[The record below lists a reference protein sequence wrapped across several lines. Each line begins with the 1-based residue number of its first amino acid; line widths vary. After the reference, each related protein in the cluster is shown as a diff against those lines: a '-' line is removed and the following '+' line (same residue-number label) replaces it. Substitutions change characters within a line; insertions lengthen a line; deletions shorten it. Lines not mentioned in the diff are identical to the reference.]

1 MPTCLL
7 AAAAALTLLA
17 PCLRGAQISAALP
30 PPGPGEAAHSAI
42 RATPRSAVMSFLR
55 AAQSR
60 KYRLAAQYLQISE
73 HERERRG
80 AELARELSEVMDQ
93 LFLGN
98 LDLISNVPEGS
109 LDDGLP
115 PDKEVAGY
123 FATDGK
129 HPLVLVRVQD
139 KSGAQVWLIASE
151 TLDRVPEM
159 YAEVGYP
166 EIERRLP
173 AALVENQWLGVDLWR
188 WLAAVV
194 LIPISAA
201 AGWLLLRLFVLLP
214 IMVFTRLRR
223 TDLKT
228 SLWQEVRTPAL
239 VLATMLV
246 HYLALLG
253 FGIPLLYRQ
262 YYGRAVRI
270 SVAIAIAWLI
280 WRWVNRGLKLAYQ
293 RMVQRGDMET
303 GSILLLTQRITKALV
318 IVVVFL
324 ISLSL
329 LGFEM
334 KGFLAGLGIGGIA
347 VALAA
352 QKTLE
357 NVFGGIW
364 VLSDRAIRVGDFCVF
379 GAQRGTVEDIGLRST
394 RVRTLDR
401 TVVTIPNGQL
411 ANMIVENFTLRDKFW
426 FNPALS
432 LRYETTA
439 EQLQAVLQGVRRLLE
454 DHPKVEKETLRVR
467 FQRLGNSSLEIEV
480 HAYVLTSDFAEFTS
494 IREELLVG
502 IKEIVA
508 ASGTDFAFPS
518 QTLYLAKDPKTEPRQ

>member
-1 MPTCLL
+1 MPTHLL
-7 AAAAALTLLA
+7 AVAAAILGFAPYLCAAQPSGAL
-17 PCLRGAQISAALP
+17 ALP
-30 PPGPGEAAHSAI
+30 GAEEPGHSAI
-42 RATPRSAVMSFLR
+42 RSTPRSTVMSFLR

-60 KYRLAAQYLQISE
+60 KYRLAAEYLQLSD

-98 LDLISNVPEGS
+98 LDLISNAPEGA

-123 FATDGK
+123 FAVDGK
-129 HPLVLVRVQD
+129 HPLVLIRTQD
-139 KSGAQVWLIASE
+139 KSGALLWLIASD
-151 TLDRVPEM
+151 TLERVPEM

-173 AALVENQWLGVDLWR
+173 AFLVENQLLGVDLWR
-188 WLAAVV
+188 WVAALV

-214 IMVFTRLRR
+214 IMVVTRIRR
-223 TDLKT
+223 TDLKA
-228 SLWQEVRTPAL
+228 SVWQEVRTPAL

-246 HYLALLG
+246 HYLVLMG

-262 YYGRAVRI
+262 YYGRTVRI
-270 SVAIAIAWLI
+270 SVTIAIAWLI

-303 GSILLLTQRITKALV
+303 GSILLLSQRITKVLV
-318 IVVVFL
+318 VVVVFL

-364 VLSDRAIRVGDFCVF
+364 VLSDRAIRVGDFCAF

-439 EQLQAVLQGVRRLLE
+439 EQLETVLRGIRKLLE
-454 DHPKVEKETLRVR
+454 DHPKIEKETLRVR

-480 HAYVLTSDFAEFTS
+480 HSYVLTTDFAEFTS
-494 IREELLVG
+494 IREELLVR